1 MCRADNNGVDN
12 TCRPAEGGCECA
24 SGIFIC
30 PVVSPGEVN
39 TTSSAYS
46 LRDTQCFKFESK

>member
-30 PVVSPGEVN
+30 PVVSPGEEN